1 MAFNISKNSFSV
13 VNSIFKRFYEV
24 KFTSIQKKDIYLK
37 ENNSQF
43 DKFPEL
49 KEKIEQIEKK
59 PYLMVNS
66 AFDNHSQKY
75 ILDYLKVKNLEQQN
89 FFK

>member
-1 MAFNISKNSFSV
+1 MAFNISKKVFSG